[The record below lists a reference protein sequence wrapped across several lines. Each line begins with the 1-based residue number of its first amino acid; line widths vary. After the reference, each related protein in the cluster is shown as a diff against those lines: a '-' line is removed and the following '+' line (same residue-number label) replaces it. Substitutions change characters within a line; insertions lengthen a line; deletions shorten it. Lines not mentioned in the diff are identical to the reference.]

1 MKTDGENNHS
11 VPLFN
16 ENNVNNFQ
24 KITKG
29 LTCGHMF
36 RLVRFTSSSMKILS
50 VRTAALP
57 ALLFPLIA
65 VAQPGTSDEQTMVV
79 TAAPTA
85 VSELDTPAAV
95 SVVNGD
101 EMRQAAPRVNLSESL
116 GAVPGLQVQN
126 RQNYAQDLQLSIRGF
141 GSRSTY
147 GVRGLRIY
155 VDGIPATMP
164 DGQGQTSN
172 IDIGSVDS
180 LDVLRGPFSALYGNS
195 SGGVIN
201 VTTQTGS
208 QPPTI
213 EASSYYGSFGTWH
226 YGLKATGAVGDGTHA
241 GDVDYTVSTNRFT
254 THGYRDH
261 SGARKNLANAKLGV
275 RINDVSKLT
284 LLFNSVDI
292 KANDAGGLTYDE
304 WRNNPRQS
312 PRGDQY
318 NTRKSTKQTQ
328 AGLRYERQLSEQ
340 DDLSVMMYA
349 GERETTQYQSIPRAP
364 QLNPSHAG
372 GVIDLTRHYQGID
385 TRWTHRGELLVPVTF
400 TTGLDYENMSERRK
414 GVENF
419 VMVNG
424 APQYGEE
431 GNLRR
436 NERNL
441 MWNID
446 PYLQTQWQLTDKLS
460 LDAGVRY
467 SSVWFDS
474 NDYYVTPGNGDDSG
488 DASYHKWLP
497 AGSLKYAVTEAW
509 NVYLSAGR
517 GFETPTINELSY
529 RSDNQSGLNFGLQP
543 ATNDT
548 VEIGSKTRI
557 GNGLFTAAL
566 FQTNTDNEIVVDASS
581 GGRTSYKNA
590 GKTRRQGM
598 ELGLDQQFGESWRL
612 KAAWTWL
619 DATYRTNV
627 CDDASCNGNRIPGI
641 ARNMGY
647 ASFGYQPDRGWYAGS
662 DIRYMSDI
670 MANDENTAKAP
681 SWTVVGLT
689 TGYKWSYGKMDMDL
703 FGRVDNLFDRSYV
716 GSVIVNESNG
726 RYYEPAPG
734 RNYGVGLNLA
744 WRFE

>member
-1 MKTDGENNHS
+1 
-11 VPLFN
+11 
-16 ENNVNNFQ
+16 
-24 KITKG
+24 
-29 LTCGHMF
+29 
-36 RLVRFTSSSMKILS
+36 MKILS
-50 VRTAALP
+50 VRHAALP
-57 ALLFPLIA
+57 ALLLPLIA
-65 VAQPGTSDEQTMVV
+65 AAQAADEQTMVV
-79 TAAPTA
+79 TAAPTT

-172 IDIGSVDS
+172 IDIGSVDTIE
-180 LDVLRGPFSALYGNS
+180 VLRGPFSALYGNS

-201 VTTQTGS
+201 VTSQTGT
-208 QPPTI
+208 QPPTV

-226 YGLKATGAVGDGTHA
+226 YGMKATGAVGDGSHA

-261 SGARKNLANAKLGV
+261 SGARKNLANARLGV

-284 LLFNSVDI
+284 LLLNSVDI
-292 KANDAGGLTYDE
+292 KANDAGGLTADE
-304 WRNNPRQS
+304 WRDNPRQS

-318 NTRKSTKQTQ
+318 NTRKNTRQTQ
-328 AGLRYERQLSEQ
+328 AGLRYERQLSAQ
-340 DDLSVMMYA
+340 DDLSVRMYA
-349 GERETTQYQSIPRAP
+349 GERETTQFQSIPRAP
-364 QLNPSHAG
+364 QLKPSHAG

-385 TRWTHRGELLVPVTF
+385 TRLTHRGELLVPVTL
-400 TTGLDYENMSERRK
+400 TAGLDYENMSERRK
-414 GVENF
+414 GYENF

-424 APQYGEE
+424 APQYGEQ
-431 GNLRR
+431 GALRR

-441 MWNID
+441 MWNVD

-474 NDYYVTPGNGDDSG
+474 NDYYITPGNGDDSG

-497 AGSLKYAVTEAW
+497 AGSLKYALTDAW

-529 RSDNQSGLNFGLQP
+529 RSDNQSGLNFGLKP
-543 ATNDT
+543 STNDT

-566 FQTNTDNEIVVDASS
+566 FQTNTDNEIVVDSSS

-647 ASFGYQPDRGWYAGS
+647 ASFGYQPEQGWYAGS

-689 TGYKWSYGKMDMDL
+689 TGYKWSYGRMDMDL
-703 FGRVDNLFDRSYV
+703 FGRIDNLFDREYV

-734 RNYGVGLNLA
+734 RNYGIGLNLA

>member
-1 MKTDGENNHS
+1 
-11 VPLFN
+11 
-16 ENNVNNFQ
+16 
-24 KITKG
+24 
-29 LTCGHMF
+29 
-36 RLVRFTSSSMKILS
+36 MKILS
-50 VRTAALP
+50 VRHAALP
-57 ALLFPLIA
+57 ALLLPLIA
-65 VAQPGTSDEQTMVV
+65 AAQAADEQTMVV
-79 TAAPTA
+79 TAAPTT

-172 IDIGSVDS
+172 IDIGSVDTIE
-180 LDVLRGPFSALYGNS
+180 VLRGPFSALYGNS

-201 VTTQTGS
+201 VTSQTGT
-208 QPPTI
+208 QPPTV

-226 YGLKATGAVGDGTHA
+226 YGMKATGAVGDGSHA

-261 SGARKNLANAKLGV
+261 SGARKNLANARLGV

-284 LLFNSVDI
+284 LLLNSVDI
-292 KANDAGGLTYDE
+292 KANDAGGLTADE
-304 WRNNPRQS
+304 WRDNPRQS

-318 NTRKSTKQTQ
+318 NTRKNTRQTQ
-328 AGLRYERQLSEQ
+328 AGLRYERQLSAQ

-349 GERETTQYQSIPRAP
+349 GERETTQFQSIPRAP
-364 QLNPSHAG
+364 QLKPSHAG

-385 TRWTHRGELLVPVTF
+385 TRLTHRGELLVPVTL
-400 TTGLDYENMSERRK
+400 TAGLDYENMSERRK
-414 GVENF
+414 GYENF

-424 APQYGEE
+424 APQYGEQ
-431 GNLRR
+431 GALRR

-441 MWNID
+441 MWNVD

-474 NDYYVTPGNGDDSG
+474 NDYYITPGNGDDSG

-497 AGSLKYAVTEAW
+497 AGSLKYALTDAW

-529 RSDNQSGLNFGLQP
+529 RSDNQSGLNFGLKSS
-543 ATNDT
+543 TNDT

-566 FQTNTDNEIVVDASS
+566 FQTNTDNEIVVDSSS

-647 ASFGYQPDRGWYAGS
+647 ASFGYQPEQGWYAGS

-689 TGYKWSYGKMDMDL
+689 TGYKWSYGRMDMDL
-703 FGRVDNLFDRSYV
+703 FGRIDNLFDREYV

-734 RNYGVGLNLA
+734 RNYGIGLNLA

>member
-1 MKTDGENNHS
+1 
-11 VPLFN
+11 
-16 ENNVNNFQ
+16 
-24 KITKG
+24 
-29 LTCGHMF
+29 
-36 RLVRFTSSSMKILS
+36 MKILS
-50 VRTAALP
+50 VRHAALP
-57 ALLFPLIA
+57 ALLLPLIA
-65 VAQPGTSDEQTMVV
+65 AAQTADEQTMVV
-79 TAAPTA
+79 TAAPTT

-172 IDIGSVDS
+172 IDIGSVDTIE
-180 LDVLRGPFSALYGNS
+180 VLRGPFSALYGNS

-201 VTTQTGS
+201 VTSQTGTK
-208 QPPTI
+208 PPTV

-226 YGLKATGAVGDGTHA
+226 YGMKATGAVGDGSHA

-261 SGARKNLANAKLGV
+261 SGARKNLANARLGV

-284 LLFNSVDI
+284 LLLNSVDI
-292 KANDAGGLTYDE
+292 KANDAGGLTADE
-304 WRNNPRQS
+304 WRDNPRQS

-318 NTRKSTKQTQ
+318 NTRKNTRQTQ
-328 AGLRYERQLSEQ
+328 AGLRYERQLSAQ

-349 GERETTQYQSIPRAP
+349 GERETTQFQSIPRAP
-364 QLNPSHAG
+364 QLKPSHAG

-385 TRWTHRGELLVPVTF
+385 TRLTHRGELLVPVTL
-400 TTGLDYENMSERRK
+400 TAGLDYENMSERRK
-414 GVENF
+414 GYENY

-424 APQYGEE
+424 APQYGEQ
-431 GNLRR
+431 GALRR

-441 MWNID
+441 MWNVD

-474 NDYYVTPGNGDDSG
+474 NDYYITPGNGDDSG

-497 AGSLKYAVTEAW
+497 AGSLKYALTDAW

-529 RSDNQSGLNFGLQP
+529 RSDNQSGLNFGLKP
-543 ATNDT
+543 STNDT
-548 VEIGSKTRI
+548 VEIGSKTRL
-557 GNGLFTAAL
+557 GNGLLTAAL
-566 FQTNTDNEIVVDASS
+566 FQTNTDNEIVVDSSS

-647 ASFGYQPDRGWYAGS
+647 ASFGYQPEQGWYAGS

-689 TGYKWSYGKMDMDL
+689 TGYKWSYGRMDMDL
-703 FGRVDNLFDRSYV
+703 FGRVDNLFDREYV

-734 RNYGVGLNLA
+734 RNYGIGLNLA

>member
-1 MKTDGENNHS
+1 
-11 VPLFN
+11 
-16 ENNVNNFQ
+16 
-24 KITKG
+24 
-29 LTCGHMF
+29 
-36 RLVRFTSSSMKILS
+36 MKILS
-50 VRTAALP
+50 VRHAALP
-57 ALLFPLIA
+57 ALLLPLIA
-65 VAQPGTSDEQTMVV
+65 AAQAADEQTMVV
-79 TAAPTA
+79 TAAPTT

-172 IDIGSVDS
+172 IDIGSVDTIE
-180 LDVLRGPFSALYGNS
+180 VLRGPFSALYGNS

-201 VTTQTGS
+201 VTSQTGT
-208 QPPTI
+208 QPPTV

-226 YGLKATGAVGDGTHA
+226 YGMKATGAVGDGSHA

-261 SGARKNLANAKLGV
+261 SGARKNLANARLGV

-284 LLFNSVDI
+284 LLLNSVDI
-292 KANDAGGLTYDE
+292 KANDAGGLTADE
-304 WRNNPRQS
+304 WRDNPRQS

-318 NTRKSTKQTQ
+318 NTRKNTRQTQ
-328 AGLRYERQLSEQ
+328 AGLRYERQLSAQ

-349 GERETTQYQSIPRAP
+349 GERETTQFQSIPRAP
-364 QLNPSHAG
+364 QLKPSHAG

-385 TRWTHRGELLVPVTF
+385 TRLTHRGELLVPVTL
-400 TTGLDYENMSERRK
+400 TAGLDYENMSERRK
-414 GVENF
+414 GYENF

-424 APQYGEE
+424 APQYGEQ
-431 GNLRR
+431 GALRR

-441 MWNID
+441 MWNVD

-474 NDYYVTPGNGDDSG
+474 NDYYITPGNGDDSG

-497 AGSLKYAVTEAW
+497 AGSLKYALTDAW

-529 RSDNQSGLNFGLQP
+529 RSDNQSGLNFGLKP
-543 ATNDT
+543 STNDT

-566 FQTNTDNEIVVDASS
+566 FQTNTDNEIVVDSSS

-598 ELGLDQQFGESWRL
+598 ELGL
-612 KAAWTWL
+612 
-619 DATYRTNV
+619 
-627 CDDASCNGNRIPGI
+627 
-641 ARNMGY
+641 
-647 ASFGYQPDRGWYAGS
+647 
-662 DIRYMSDI
+662 
-670 MANDENTAKAP
+670 
-681 SWTVVGLT
+681 
-689 TGYKWSYGKMDMDL
+689 
-703 FGRVDNLFDRSYV
+703 
-716 GSVIVNESNG
+716 
-726 RYYEPAPG
+726 
-734 RNYGVGLNLA
+734 
-744 WRFE
+744 

>member
-1 MKTDGENNHS
+1 
-11 VPLFN
+11 
-16 ENNVNNFQ
+16 
-24 KITKG
+24 
-29 LTCGHMF
+29 
-36 RLVRFTSSSMKILS
+36 MKILS
-50 VRTAALP
+50 VRHAALP
-57 ALLFPLIA
+57 ALLLPLIA
-65 VAQPGTSDEQTMVV
+65 AAQAADEQTMVV
-79 TAAPTA
+79 TAAPTT

-172 IDIGSVDS
+172 IDIGSVDTIE
-180 LDVLRGPFSALYGNS
+180 VLRGPFSALYGNS

-201 VTTQTGS
+201 VTSQTGT
-208 QPPTI
+208 QPPTV

-226 YGLKATGAVGDGTHA
+226 YGMKATGAVGDGSHA

-261 SGARKNLANAKLGV
+261 SGARKNLANARLGV

-284 LLFNSVDI
+284 LLLNSVDI
-292 KANDAGGLTYDE
+292 KANDAGGLTADE
-304 WRNNPRQS
+304 WRDNPRQS

-318 NTRKSTKQTQ
+318 NTRKNTRQTQ
-328 AGLRYERQLSEQ
+328 AGLRYERQLSAQ

-349 GERETTQYQSIPRAP
+349 GERETTQFQSIPRAP
-364 QLNPSHAG
+364 QLKPSHAG

-385 TRWTHRGELLVPVTF
+385 TRLTHRGELLVPVTL
-400 TTGLDYENMSERRK
+400 TAGLDYENMSERRK
-414 GVENF
+414 GYENF

-424 APQYGEE
+424 APQYGEQ
-431 GNLRR
+431 GALRR

-441 MWNID
+441 MWNVD

-474 NDYYVTPGNGDDSG
+474 NDYYITPGNGDDSG

-497 AGSLKYAVTEAW
+497 AGSLKYALTDAW

-517 GFETPTINELSY
+517 GFETPTTNELSY
-529 RSDNQSGLNFGLQP
+529 RSDNQSGLNFGLKP
-543 ATNDT
+543 STNDT

-566 FQTNTDNEIVVDASS
+566 FQTNTDNEIVVDSSS

-647 ASFGYQPDRGWYAGS
+647 ASFGYQPEQGWYAGS

-689 TGYKWSYGKMDMDL
+689 TGYKWSYGRMDLDL
-703 FGRVDNLFDRSYV
+703 FGRIDNLFDREYV

-734 RNYGVGLNLA
+734 RNYGIGLNLA

>member
-1 MKTDGENNHS
+1 
-11 VPLFN
+11 
-16 ENNVNNFQ
+16 
-24 KITKG
+24 
-29 LTCGHMF
+29 
-36 RLVRFTSSSMKILS
+36 MKILS
-50 VRTAALP
+50 VRHAALP
-57 ALLFPLIA
+57 ALLLPLIA
-65 VAQPGTSDEQTMVV
+65 AAQAADEQTMVV
-79 TAAPTA
+79 TAAPTT

-172 IDIGSVDS
+172 IDIGSVDTIE
-180 LDVLRGPFSALYGNS
+180 VLRGPFSALYGNS

-201 VTTQTGS
+201 VTSQTGT
-208 QPPTI
+208 QPPTV
-213 EASSYYGSFGTWH
+213 EASSYYGSFGTLH
-226 YGLKATGAVGDGTHA
+226 YGMKATGAVGDGSHA

-261 SGARKNLANAKLGV
+261 SGARKNLANARLGV

-284 LLFNSVDI
+284 LLLNSVDI
-292 KANDAGGLTYDE
+292 KANDAGGLTADE
-304 WRNNPRQS
+304 WRDNPRQS

-318 NTRKSTKQTQ
+318 NTRKNTRQTQ
-328 AGLRYERQLSEQ
+328 AGLRYERQLSAQ

-349 GERETTQYQSIPRAP
+349 GERETTQFQSIPRAP
-364 QLNPSHAG
+364 QLKPSHAG

-385 TRWTHRGELLVPVTF
+385 TRLTHRGELLVPVTL
-400 TTGLDYENMSERRK
+400 TAGLDYENMSERRK
-414 GVENF
+414 GYENF

-424 APQYGEE
+424 APQYGEQ
-431 GNLRR
+431 GALRR

-441 MWNID
+441 MWNVD

-474 NDYYVTPGNGDDSG
+474 NDYYITPGNGDDSG

-497 AGSLKYAVTEAW
+497 AGSLKYALTDAW

-529 RSDNQSGLNFGLQP
+529 RSDNQSGLNFGLKP
-543 ATNDT
+543 STNDT

-566 FQTNTDNEIVVDASS
+566 FQTNTDNEIVVDSSS

-647 ASFGYQPDRGWYAGS
+647 ASFGYQPEQGWYAGS

-689 TGYKWSYGKMDMDL
+689 TGYKWSYGRMDMDL
-703 FGRVDNLFDRSYV
+703 FGRIDNLFDREYV

-734 RNYGVGLNLA
+734 RNYGIGLNLA

>member
-1 MKTDGENNHS
+1 
-11 VPLFN
+11 
-16 ENNVNNFQ
+16 
-24 KITKG
+24 
-29 LTCGHMF
+29 
-36 RLVRFTSSSMKILS
+36 MKILS
-50 VRTAALP
+50 VRHVALP
-57 ALLFPLIA
+57 ALLLPLIA
-65 VAQPGTSDEQTMVV
+65 AAQAADEQTMVV
-79 TAAPTA
+79 TAAPTT

-172 IDIGSVDS
+172 IDIGSVDTIE
-180 LDVLRGPFSALYGNS
+180 VLRGPFSALYGNS

-201 VTTQTGS
+201 VTSQTGT
-208 QPPTI
+208 QPPTV

-226 YGLKATGAVGDGTHA
+226 YGMKATGAVGDGSHA

-261 SGARKNLANAKLGV
+261 SGARKNLANARLGV

-284 LLFNSVDI
+284 LLLNSVDI
-292 KANDAGGLTYDE
+292 KANDAGGLTADE
-304 WRNNPRQS
+304 WRDNPRQS

-318 NTRKSTKQTQ
+318 NTRKNTRQTQ
-328 AGLRYERQLSEQ
+328 AGLRYERQLSAQ

-349 GERETTQYQSIPRAP
+349 GERETTQFQSIPRAP
-364 QLNPSHAG
+364 QLKPSHAG

-385 TRWTHRGELLVPVTF
+385 TRLTHRGELLVPVTL
-400 TTGLDYENMSERRK
+400 TAGLDYENMSERRK
-414 GVENF
+414 GYENF

-424 APQYGEE
+424 APQYGEQ
-431 GNLRR
+431 GALRR

-441 MWNID
+441 MWNVD

-474 NDYYVTPGNGDDSG
+474 NDYYITPGNGDDSG

-497 AGSLKYAVTEAW
+497 AGSLKYALTDAW

-529 RSDNQSGLNFGLQP
+529 RSDNQSGLNFGLKP
-543 ATNDT
+543 STNDT

-566 FQTNTDNEIVVDASS
+566 FQTNTDNEIVVDSSS

-598 ELGLDQQFGESWRL
+598 ELGLAQQFGESWRL

-647 ASFGYQPDRGWYAGS
+647 ASFGYQPEQGWYAGS

-689 TGYKWSYGKMDMDL
+689 TGYKWSYGRMDMDL
-703 FGRVDNLFDRSYV
+703 FGRIDNLFDREYV

-734 RNYGVGLNLA
+734 RNYGIGLNLA

>member
-1 MKTDGENNHS
+1 
-11 VPLFN
+11 
-16 ENNVNNFQ
+16 
-24 KITKG
+24 
-29 LTCGHMF
+29 
-36 RLVRFTSSSMKILS
+36 MKILS
-50 VRTAALP
+50 VRHAALP
-57 ALLFPLIA
+57 ALLLPLIA
-65 VAQPGTSDEQTMVV
+65 AAQAADEQTMVV
-79 TAAPTA
+79 TAAPTT

-172 IDIGSVDS
+172 IDIGNVDTIE
-180 LDVLRGPFSALYGNS
+180 VLRGPFSALYGNS

-201 VTTQTGS
+201 VTSQTGT
-208 QPPTI
+208 QPPTV

-226 YGLKATGAVGDGTHA
+226 YGMKATGAVGDGSHA

-261 SGARKNLANAKLGV
+261 SGARKNLANARLGV

-284 LLFNSVDI
+284 LLLNSVDI
-292 KANDAGGLTYDE
+292 KANDAGGLTADE
-304 WRNNPRQS
+304 WRDNPRQS

-318 NTRKSTKQTQ
+318 NTRKNTRQTQ
-328 AGLRYERQLSEQ
+328 AGLRYERQLSAQ

-349 GERETTQYQSIPRAP
+349 GERETTQFQSIPRAP
-364 QLNPSHAG
+364 QLKPSHAG

-385 TRWTHRGELLVPVTF
+385 TRLTHRGELLVPVTL
-400 TTGLDYENMSERRK
+400 TAGLDYENMSERRK
-414 GVENF
+414 GYENF

-424 APQYGEE
+424 APQYGEQ
-431 GNLRR
+431 GALRR

-441 MWNID
+441 MWNVD

-474 NDYYVTPGNGDDSG
+474 NDYYITPGNGDDSG

-497 AGSLKYAVTEAW
+497 AGSLKYALTDAW

-529 RSDNQSGLNFGLQP
+529 RSDNQSGLNFGLKP
-543 ATNDT
+543 STNDT

-566 FQTNTDNEIVVDASS
+566 FQTNTDNEIVVDSSS

-647 ASFGYQPDRGWYAGS
+647 ASFGYQPEQGWYAGS

-689 TGYKWSYGKMDMDL
+689 TGYKWSYGRMDMDL
-703 FGRVDNLFDRSYV
+703 FGRIDNLFDREYV

-734 RNYGVGLNLA
+734 RNYGIGLNLA

>member
-1 MKTDGENNHS
+1 
-11 VPLFN
+11 
-16 ENNVNNFQ
+16 
-24 KITKG
+24 
-29 LTCGHMF
+29 
-36 RLVRFTSSSMKILS
+36 MKILS
-50 VRTAALP
+50 VRHAALP
-57 ALLFPLIA
+57 ALLLPLIA
-65 VAQPGTSDEQTMVV
+65 AAQAADEQTMVV
-79 TAAPTA
+79 TAAPTT

-172 IDIGSVDS
+172 IDIGSVDTIE
-180 LDVLRGPFSALYGNS
+180 VLRGPFSALYGNS

-201 VTTQTGS
+201 VTSQTGT
-208 QPPTI
+208 QPPTV

-226 YGLKATGAVGDGTHA
+226 YGMKATGAVGDGSHA

-254 THGYRDH
+254 THGYRDY
-261 SGARKNLANAKLGV
+261 SGARKNLANARLGV

-284 LLFNSVDI
+284 LLLNSVDI
-292 KANDAGGLTYDE
+292 KANDAGGLTADE
-304 WRNNPRQS
+304 WRDNPRQS

-318 NTRKSTKQTQ
+318 NTRKNTRQTQ
-328 AGLRYERQLSEQ
+328 AGLRYERQLSAQ

-349 GERETTQYQSIPRAP
+349 GERETTQFQSIPRAP
-364 QLNPSHAG
+364 QLKPSHAG

-385 TRWTHRGELLVPVTF
+385 TRLTHRGELLVPVTL
-400 TTGLDYENMSERRK
+400 TAGLDYENMSERRK
-414 GVENF
+414 GYENF

-424 APQYGEE
+424 APQYGEQ
-431 GNLRR
+431 GALRR

-441 MWNID
+441 MWNVD

-474 NDYYVTPGNGDDSG
+474 NDYYITPGNGDDSG

-497 AGSLKYAVTEAW
+497 AGSLKYALTDAW

-529 RSDNQSGLNFGLQP
+529 RSDNQSGLNFGLKP
-543 ATNDT
+543 STNDT

-566 FQTNTDNEIVVDASS
+566 FQTNTDNEIVVDSSS

-647 ASFGYQPDRGWYAGS
+647 ASFGYQPEQGWYAGS

-689 TGYKWSYGKMDMDL
+689 TGYKWSYGRMDMDL
-703 FGRVDNLFDRSYV
+703 FGRIDNLFDREYV

-734 RNYGVGLNLA
+734 RNYGIGLNLA

>member
-1 MKTDGENNHS
+1 
-11 VPLFN
+11 
-16 ENNVNNFQ
+16 
-24 KITKG
+24 
-29 LTCGHMF
+29 
-36 RLVRFTSSSMKILS
+36 MKIIAM
-50 VRTAALP
+50 RTVALP
-57 ALLFPLIA
+57 ALLLPL
-65 VAQPGTSDEQTMVV
+65 VANVHASTNDEQTMVV
-79 TAAPTA
+79 TATPTA
-85 VSELDTPAAV
+85 ISELDTPAAV

-101 EMRQAAPRVNLSESL
+101 DMRQAAPRINLSESL

-147 GVRGLRIY
+147 GVRGLRLY

-172 IDIGSVDS
+172 IDIGSIDS
-180 LDVLRGPFSALYGNS
+180 LEVLRGPFSALYGNS

-201 VTTQTGS
+201 VNTQTGS

-226 YGLKATGAVGDGTHA
+226 YGLKATGAVGDGTQA

-254 THGYRDH
+254 TQGSRDH

-292 KANDAGGLTYDE
+292 KANDPGGLTYDE
-304 WRNNPRQS
+304 WRNNPQQS

-318 NTRKSTKQTQ
+318 NTRKTVKQTQ
-328 AGLRYERQLSEQ
+328 AGLRYERQLSQQ

-349 GERETTQYQSIPRAP
+349 GERETTQYQSIRVEA
-364 QLNPSHAG
+364 QDNPSNSG

-400 TTGLDYENMSERRK
+400 TTGLNYENMSEQRK
-414 GVENF
+414 GYENF
-419 VMVNG
+419 VVTNDG
-424 APQYGEE
+424 VQLGEK

-441 MWNID
+441 MWNVD
-446 PYLQTQWQLTDKLS
+446 PYLQTQWQLTDKLTF
-460 LDAGVRY
+460 DAGVRY

-474 NDYYVTPGNGDDSG
+474 NDHYVTEDNPDSS
-488 DASYHKWLP
+488 DSTSYHKWLP

-517 GFETPTINELSY
+517 GFETPTITELSY
-529 RSDNQSGLNFGLQP
+529 RSKNIAGLNLGLKP

-548 VEIGSKTRI
+548 VEIGSKLRVA
-557 GNGLFTAAL
+557 NGLLTAAL
-566 FQTNTDNEIVVDASS
+566 FQTDTDNEIVADDSA

-598 ELGLDQQFGESWRL
+598 ELGLDQQFGDSWKL

-627 CDDASCNGNRIPGI
+627 CGSSDCNGNRIPGI

-647 ASFGYQPDRGWYAGS
+647 ASFGYQPEQGWYAGS
-662 DIRYMSDI
+662 DIRYMGDI
-670 MANDENTAKAP
+670 MANDANTAKAP

-703 FGRVDNLFDRSYV
+703 FGRVDNLFDRTYV

-734 RNYGVGLNLA
+734 RNFGIGMNLA

>member
-1 MKTDGENNHS
+1 
-11 VPLFN
+11 
-16 ENNVNNFQ
+16 
-24 KITKG
+24 
-29 LTCGHMF
+29 
-36 RLVRFTSSSMKILS
+36 MKILS
-50 VRTAALP
+50 VRHVALP
-57 ALLFPLIA
+57 ALLLPLIA
-65 VAQPGTSDEQTMVV
+65 AAQAADEQTMVV
-79 TAAPTA
+79 TAAPTT

-172 IDIGSVDS
+172 IDIGSVDTIE
-180 LDVLRGPFSALYGNS
+180 VLRGPFSALYGNS

-201 VTTQTGS
+201 VTSQTGT
-208 QPPTI
+208 QPPTV

-226 YGLKATGAVGDGTHA
+226 YGMKATGAVGDGSHA

-261 SGARKNLANAKLGV
+261 SGARKNLANARLGV

-284 LLFNSVDI
+284 LLLNSVDI
-292 KANDAGGLTYDE
+292 KANDAGGLTADE
-304 WRNNPRQS
+304 WRDNPRQS

-318 NTRKSTKQTQ
+318 NTRKNTRQTQ
-328 AGLRYERQLSEQ
+328 AGLRYERQLSAQ

-349 GERETTQYQSIPRAP
+349 GERETTQFQSIPRAP
-364 QLNPSHAG
+364 QLKPSHAG

-385 TRWTHRGELLVPVTF
+385 TRLTHRGELLVPVTL
-400 TTGLDYENMSERRK
+400 TAGLDYENMSERRK
-414 GVENF
+414 GYENF

-424 APQYGEE
+424 APQYGEQ
-431 GNLRR
+431 GALRR

-441 MWNID
+441 MWNVD

-474 NDYYVTPGNGDDSG
+474 NDYYITPGNGDDSG

-497 AGSLKYAVTEAW
+497 AGSLKYALTDAW

-529 RSDNQSGLNFGLQP
+529 RSDNQSGLNFGLKP
-543 ATNDT
+543 STNDT

-566 FQTNTDNEIVVDASS
+566 FQTNTDNEIVVDSSS

-641 ARNMGY
+641 ARNM
-647 ASFGYQPDRGWYAGS
+647 ATPPLAISRS
-662 DIRYMSDI
+662 
-670 MANDENTAKAP
+670 K
-681 SWTVVGLT
+681 VGT
-689 TGYKWSYGKMDMDL
+689 
-703 FGRVDNLFDRSYV
+703 
-716 GSVIVNESNG
+716 
-726 RYYEPAPG
+726 PG
-734 RNYGVGLNLA
+734 A
-744 WRFE
+744 IFAI

>member
-1 MKTDGENNHS
+1 
-11 VPLFN
+11 
-16 ENNVNNFQ
+16 
-24 KITKG
+24 
-29 LTCGHMF
+29 
-36 RLVRFTSSSMKILS
+36 MKILS
-50 VRTAALP
+50 VRHAALP
-57 ALLFPLIA
+57 ALLLPLIA
-65 VAQPGTSDEQTMVV
+65 AAQAADEQTMVV
-79 TAAPTA
+79 TAAPTT

-172 IDIGSVDS
+172 IDIGSVDTIE
-180 LDVLRGPFSALYGNS
+180 VLRGPFSALYGNS

-201 VTTQTGS
+201 VTSQTGT
-208 QPPTI
+208 QPPTV
-213 EASSYYGSFGTWH
+213 ETSSYYGSFGTWH
-226 YGLKATGAVGDGTHA
+226 YGMKATGAVGDGSHA

-261 SGARKNLANAKLGV
+261 SGARKNLANARLGV

-284 LLFNSVDI
+284 LLLNSVDI
-292 KANDAGGLTYDE
+292 KANDAGGLTADE
-304 WRNNPRQS
+304 WRDNPRQS

-318 NTRKSTKQTQ
+318 NTRKNTRQTQ
-328 AGLRYERQLSEQ
+328 AGLRYERQLSAQ

-349 GERETTQYQSIPRAP
+349 GERETTQFQSIPRAP
-364 QLNPSHAG
+364 QLKPSHAG

-385 TRWTHRGELLVPVTF
+385 TRLTHRGELLVPVTL
-400 TTGLDYENMSERRK
+400 TAGLDYENMSERRK
-414 GVENF
+414 GYENF

-424 APQYGEE
+424 APQYGEQ
-431 GNLRR
+431 GALRR

-441 MWNID
+441 MWNVD

-474 NDYYVTPGNGDDSG
+474 NDYYITPGNGDDSG

-497 AGSLKYAVTEAW
+497 AGSLKYALTDAW

-529 RSDNQSGLNFGLQP
+529 RSDNQSGLNFGLKP
-543 ATNDT
+543 STNDT

-566 FQTNTDNEIVVDASS
+566 FQTNTDNEIVVDSSS

-647 ASFGYQPDRGWYAGS
+647 ASFGYQPEQGWYAGS

-689 TGYKWSYGKMDMDL
+689 TGYKWSYGRMDMDL
-703 FGRVDNLFDRSYV
+703 FGRIDNLFDREYV

-734 RNYGVGLNLA
+734 RNYGIGLNLA

>member
-1 MKTDGENNHS
+1 
-11 VPLFN
+11 
-16 ENNVNNFQ
+16 
-24 KITKG
+24 
-29 LTCGHMF
+29 
-36 RLVRFTSSSMKILS
+36 MKILS
-50 VRTAALP
+50 VRHVALP
-57 ALLFPLIA
+57 ALLLPLIA
-65 VAQPGTSDEQTMVV
+65 AAQAADEQTMVV
-79 TAAPTA
+79 TAAPTT

-172 IDIGSVDS
+172 IDIGSVDTIE
-180 LDVLRGPFSALYGNS
+180 VLRGPFSALYGNS

-201 VTTQTGS
+201 VTSQTGT
-208 QPPTI
+208 QPPTV

-226 YGLKATGAVGDGTHA
+226 YGMKATGAVGDGSHA

-261 SGARKNLANAKLGV
+261 SGARKNLANARLGV

-284 LLFNSVDI
+284 LLLNSVDI
-292 KANDAGGLTYDE
+292 KANDAGGLTADE
-304 WRNNPRQS
+304 WRDNPRQS

-318 NTRKSTKQTQ
+318 NTRKNTRQTQ
-328 AGLRYERQLSEQ
+328 AGLRYERQLSAQ
-340 DDLSVMMYA
+340 DDLSVMMYT
-349 GERETTQYQSIPRAP
+349 GERETTQFQSIPRAP
-364 QLNPSHAG
+364 QLKPSHAG

-385 TRWTHRGELLVPVTF
+385 TRLTHRGELLVPVTL
-400 TTGLDYENMSERRK
+400 TAGLDYENMSERRK
-414 GVENF
+414 GYENF

-424 APQYGEE
+424 APQYGEQ
-431 GNLRR
+431 GALRR

-441 MWNID
+441 MWNVD

-474 NDYYVTPGNGDDSG
+474 NDYYITPGNGDDSG

-497 AGSLKYAVTEAW
+497 AGSLKYALTDAW

-529 RSDNQSGLNFGLQP
+529 RSDNQSGLNFGLKP
-543 ATNDT
+543 STNDT

-566 FQTNTDNEIVVDASS
+566 FQTNTDNEIVVDSSS
-581 GGRTSYKNA
+581 GGRTSFKNA

-647 ASFGYQPDRGWYAGS
+647 ASFGYQPEQGWYAGS

-689 TGYKWSYGKMDMDL
+689 TGYKWSYGRMDMDL
-703 FGRVDNLFDRSYV
+703 FGRIDNLFDREYV

-734 RNYGVGLNLA
+734 RNYGIGLNLA

>member
-1 MKTDGENNHS
+1 
-11 VPLFN
+11 
-16 ENNVNNFQ
+16 
-24 KITKG
+24 
-29 LTCGHMF
+29 
-36 RLVRFTSSSMKILS
+36 MKILS
-50 VRTAALP
+50 VRHAALP
-57 ALLFPLIA
+57 ALLLPLIA
-65 VAQPGTSDEQTMVV
+65 AAQAADEQTMVV
-79 TAAPTA
+79 TAAPTT

-172 IDIGSVDS
+172 IDIGSVDTIE
-180 LDVLRGPFSALYGNS
+180 VLRGPFSALYGNS

-201 VTTQTGS
+201 VTSQTGT
-208 QPPTI
+208 QPPTV

-226 YGLKATGAVGDGTHA
+226 YGMKATGAVGDGSHA

-261 SGARKNLANAKLGV
+261 SGARKNLANARLGV

-284 LLFNSVDI
+284 LLLNSVDI
-292 KANDAGGLTYDE
+292 KANDAGGLTADE
-304 WRNNPRQS
+304 WRDNPRQS

-318 NTRKSTKQTQ
+318 NTRKNTRQTQ
-328 AGLRYERQLSEQ
+328 AGLRYERQLSAQ

-349 GERETTQYQSIPRAP
+349 GERETTQFQSIPRAP
-364 QLNPSHAG
+364 QLKPSHAG

-385 TRWTHRGELLVPVTF
+385 TRLTHRGELLVPVTL
-400 TTGLDYENMSERRK
+400 TAGLDYENMSERRK
-414 GVENF
+414 GYENF

-424 APQYGEE
+424 APQYGEQ
-431 GNLRR
+431 GALRR

-441 MWNID
+441 MWNVD

-474 NDYYVTPGNGDDSG
+474 NDYYITPGNGDDSG

-497 AGSLKYAVTEAW
+497 AGSLKYALTDAW

-529 RSDNQSGLNFGLQP
+529 RSDNQSGLNFGLKP
-543 ATNDT
+543 STNDT

-566 FQTNTDNEIVVDASS
+566 FQTNTDNEIVVDSSS

-647 ASFGYQPDRGWYAGS
+647 ASFGYQPEQGWYAGS

-670 MANDENTAKAP
+670 MANDENTAKGP

-689 TGYKWSYGKMDMDL
+689 TGYKWSYGRMDMDL
-703 FGRVDNLFDRSYV
+703 FGRIDNLFDREYV

-734 RNYGVGLNLA
+734 RNYGIGLNLA

>member
-1 MKTDGENNHS
+1 
-11 VPLFN
+11 
-16 ENNVNNFQ
+16 
-24 KITKG
+24 
-29 LTCGHMF
+29 
-36 RLVRFTSSSMKILS
+36 MKILS
-50 VRTAALP
+50 VRHAALP
-57 ALLFPLIA
+57 ALLLPLIA
-65 VAQPGTSDEQTMVV
+65 AAQAADEQTMVV
-79 TAAPTA
+79 TAAPTT

-172 IDIGSVDS
+172 IDIGSVDTIE
-180 LDVLRGPFSALYGNS
+180 VLRGPFSALYGNS

-201 VTTQTGS
+201 VTSQTGT
-208 QPPTI
+208 QPPTV

-226 YGLKATGAVGDGTHA
+226 YGMKATGAVGDGSHA

-261 SGARKNLANAKLGV
+261 SGARKNLANARLGV

-284 LLFNSVDI
+284 LLLNSVDI
-292 KANDAGGLTYDE
+292 KANDAGGLTADE
-304 WRNNPRQS
+304 WRDNPRQS

-318 NTRKSTKQTQ
+318 NTRKNTRQTQ
-328 AGLRYERQLSEQ
+328 AGLRYERQLSAQ

-349 GERETTQYQSIPRAP
+349 GERETTQFQSIPRAP
-364 QLNPSHAG
+364 QLKPSHAG

-385 TRWTHRGELLVPVTF
+385 TRLTHRGELLVPVTL
-400 TTGLDYENMSERRK
+400 TAGLDYENMSERRK
-414 GVENF
+414 GYENF

-424 APQYGEE
+424 APQYGEQ
-431 GNLRR
+431 GALRR

-441 MWNID
+441 MWNVD

-474 NDYYVTPGNGDDSG
+474 NDYYITPGNGDDSG
-488 DASYHKWLP
+488 DSSYHKWLP
-497 AGSLKYAVTEAW
+497 AGSLKYALTDAW

-529 RSDNQSGLNFGLQP
+529 RSDNQSGLNFGLKP
-543 ATNDT
+543 STNDT

-566 FQTNTDNEIVVDASS
+566 FQTNTDNEIVVDSSS

-647 ASFGYQPDRGWYAGS
+647 ASFGYQPEQGWYAGS

-689 TGYKWSYGKMDMDL
+689 TGYKWSYGRMDMDL
-703 FGRVDNLFDRSYV
+703 FGRIDNLFDREYV

-734 RNYGVGLNLA
+734 RNYGIGLNLA

>member
-1 MKTDGENNHS
+1 
-11 VPLFN
+11 
-16 ENNVNNFQ
+16 
-24 KITKG
+24 
-29 LTCGHMF
+29 
-36 RLVRFTSSSMKILS
+36 MKILS
-50 VRTAALP
+50 VRHVALP
-57 ALLFPLIA
+57 ALLLPLIA
-65 VAQPGTSDEQTMVV
+65 AAQAADEQTMVV
-79 TAAPTA
+79 TAAPTT

-172 IDIGSVDS
+172 IDIGSVDTIE
-180 LDVLRGPFSALYGNS
+180 VLRGPFSALYGNS

-201 VTTQTGS
+201 VTSQTGT
-208 QPPTI
+208 QPPTV

-226 YGLKATGAVGDGTHA
+226 YGMKATGAVGDGSHA

-261 SGARKNLANAKLGV
+261 SGARKNLANARLGV

-284 LLFNSVDI
+284 LLLNSVDI
-292 KANDAGGLTYDE
+292 KANDAGGLTADE
-304 WRNNPRQS
+304 WRDNPRQS

-318 NTRKSTKQTQ
+318 NTRKNTRQTQ
-328 AGLRYERQLSEQ
+328 AGLRYERQLSAQ

-349 GERETTQYQSIPRAP
+349 GERETTQFQSIPRAP
-364 QLNPSHAG
+364 QLKPSHAG

-385 TRWTHRGELLVPVTF
+385 TRLTHRGELLVPVTL
-400 TTGLDYENMSERRK
+400 TAGLDYENMSERRK
-414 GVENF
+414 GYENF

-424 APQYGEE
+424 APQYGEQ
-431 GNLRR
+431 GALRR

-441 MWNID
+441 MWNVD

-474 NDYYVTPGNGDDSG
+474 NDYYITPGNGDDSG

-497 AGSLKYAVTEAW
+497 AGSLKYALTDAW

-529 RSDNQSGLNFGLQP
+529 RSDNQSGLNFCLKP
-543 ATNDT
+543 STNDT

-566 FQTNTDNEIVVDASS
+566 FQTNTDNEIVVDSSS

-647 ASFGYQPDRGWYAGS
+647 ASFGYQPEQGWYAGS

-689 TGYKWSYGKMDMDL
+689 TGYKWSYGRMDMDL
-703 FGRVDNLFDRSYV
+703 FGRIDNLFDREYV

-734 RNYGVGLNLA
+734 RNYGIGLNLA

>member
-1 MKTDGENNHS
+1 MRH
-11 VPLFN
+11 
-16 ENNVNNFQ
+16 
-24 KITKG
+24 
-29 LTCGHMF
+29 
-36 RLVRFTSSSMKILS
+36 
-50 VRTAALP
+50 AALP
-57 ALLFPLIA
+57 ALLLPLIA
-65 VAQPGTSDEQTMVV
+65 AAQAADEQTMVV
-79 TAAPTA
+79 TAAPTT

-172 IDIGSVDS
+172 IDIGSVDTIE
-180 LDVLRGPFSALYGNS
+180 VLRGPFSALYGNS

-201 VTTQTGS
+201 VTSQTGT
-208 QPPTI
+208 QPPTV

-226 YGLKATGAVGDGTHA
+226 YGMKATGAVGDGSHA

-261 SGARKNLANAKLGV
+261 SGARKNLANARLGV

-284 LLFNSVDI
+284 LLLNSVDI
-292 KANDAGGLTYDE
+292 KANDAGGLTADE
-304 WRNNPRQS
+304 WRDNPRQS

-318 NTRKSTKQTQ
+318 NTRKNTRQTQ
-328 AGLRYERQLSEQ
+328 AGLRYERQLSAQ

-349 GERETTQYQSIPRAP
+349 GERETTQFQSIPRAP
-364 QLNPSHAG
+364 QLKPSHAG

-385 TRWTHRGELLVPVTF
+385 TRLTHRGELLVPVTL
-400 TTGLDYENMSERRK
+400 TAGLDYENMSERRK
-414 GVENF
+414 GYENF
-419 VMVNG
+419 LMVNG
-424 APQYGEE
+424 APQYGEQ
-431 GNLRR
+431 GALRR

-441 MWNID
+441 MWNVD

-474 NDYYVTPGNGDDSG
+474 NDYYITPGNGDDSG

-497 AGSLKYAVTEAW
+497 AGSLKYALTDAW

-529 RSDNQSGLNFGLQP
+529 RSDNQSGLNFGLKP
-543 ATNDT
+543 STNDT

-566 FQTNTDNEIVVDASS
+566 FQTNTDNEIVVDSSS

-647 ASFGYQPDRGWYAGS
+647 ASFGYQPEQGWYAGS

-689 TGYKWSYGKMDMDL
+689 TGYKWSYGRMDMDL
-703 FGRVDNLFDRSYV
+703 FGRIDNLFDREYV

-734 RNYGVGLNLA
+734 RNYGIGLNLA

>member
-1 MKTDGENNHS
+1 
-11 VPLFN
+11 
-16 ENNVNNFQ
+16 
-24 KITKG
+24 
-29 LTCGHMF
+29 
-36 RLVRFTSSSMKILS
+36 MKILS
-50 VRTAALP
+50 VRHVALP
-57 ALLFPLIA
+57 ALLLPLIA
-65 VAQPGTSDEQTMVV
+65 AAQAADEQTMVV
-79 TAAPTA
+79 TAAPTT

-172 IDIGSVDS
+172 IDIGSVDTIE
-180 LDVLRGPFSALYGNS
+180 VLRGPFSALYGNS

-201 VTTQTGS
+201 VTSQTGT
-208 QPPTI
+208 QPPTV
-213 EASSYYGSFGTWH
+213 EASSYYSSFGTWH
-226 YGLKATGAVGDGTHA
+226 YGMKATGAVGDGSHA

-261 SGARKNLANAKLGV
+261 SGARKNLANARLGV

-284 LLFNSVDI
+284 LLLNSVDI
-292 KANDAGGLTYDE
+292 KANDAGGLTADD
-304 WRNNPRQS
+304 WRDNPRQS

-318 NTRKSTKQTQ
+318 NTRKNTRQTQ
-328 AGLRYERQLSEQ
+328 AGLRYERQLSAQ

-349 GERETTQYQSIPRAP
+349 GERETTQFQSIPRAP
-364 QLNPSHAG
+364 QLKPSHAG

-385 TRWTHRGELLVPVTF
+385 TRLTHRGELLVPVTL
-400 TTGLDYENMSERRK
+400 TAGLDYENMSERRK
-414 GVENF
+414 GYENF

-424 APQYGEE
+424 APQYGEQ
-431 GNLRR
+431 GALRR

-441 MWNID
+441 MWNVD

-474 NDYYVTPGNGDDSG
+474 NDYYITPGNGDDSG

-497 AGSLKYAVTEAW
+497 AGSLKYALTDAW

-529 RSDNQSGLNFGLQP
+529 RSDNQSGLNFGLKP
-543 ATNDT
+543 STNDT

-566 FQTNTDNEIVVDASS
+566 FQTNTDNEIVVDSSS

-647 ASFGYQPDRGWYAGS
+647 ASFGYQPEQGWYAGS

-689 TGYKWSYGKMDMDL
+689 TGYKWSYGRMDMDL
-703 FGRVDNLFDRSYV
+703 FGRIDNLFDREYV

-734 RNYGVGLNLA
+734 RNYGIGLNLA

>member
-1 MKTDGENNHS
+1 
-11 VPLFN
+11 
-16 ENNVNNFQ
+16 
-24 KITKG
+24 
-29 LTCGHMF
+29 
-36 RLVRFTSSSMKILS
+36 MKILS
-50 VRTAALP
+50 VRHAALP
-57 ALLFPLIA
+57 ALLLPLIA
-65 VAQPGTSDEQTMVV
+65 ATQAADEQTMVV
-79 TAAPTA
+79 TAAPTT

-172 IDIGSVDS
+172 IDIGSVDTIE
-180 LDVLRGPFSALYGNS
+180 VLRGPFSALYGNS

-201 VTTQTGS
+201 VTSQTGT
-208 QPPTI
+208 QPPTV

-226 YGLKATGAVGDGTHA
+226 YGMKATGAVGDGSHA

-261 SGARKNLANAKLGV
+261 SGARKNLANARLGV

-284 LLFNSVDI
+284 LLLNSVDI
-292 KANDAGGLTYDE
+292 KANDAGGLTADE
-304 WRNNPRQS
+304 WRDNPRQS

-318 NTRKSTKQTQ
+318 NTRKNTRQTQ
-328 AGLRYERQLSEQ
+328 AGLRYERQLSAQ

-349 GERETTQYQSIPRAP
+349 GERETTQFQSIPRAP
-364 QLNPSHAG
+364 QLKPSHAG

-385 TRWTHRGELLVPVTF
+385 TRLTHRGELLVPVTL
-400 TTGLDYENMSERRK
+400 TVGLDYENMSERRK
-414 GVENF
+414 GYENF

-424 APQYGEE
+424 APQYGEQ
-431 GNLRR
+431 GALRR

-441 MWNID
+441 MWNVD

-474 NDYYVTPGNGDDSG
+474 NDYYITPGNGDDSG

-497 AGSLKYAVTEAW
+497 AGSLKYALTDAW

-529 RSDNQSGLNFGLQP
+529 RSDNQSGLNFGLKP
-543 ATNDT
+543 STNDT

-557 GNGLFTAAL
+557 GNGLLTAAL
-566 FQTNTDNEIVVDASS
+566 FQTDTDNEIVVDSSS

-627 CDDASCNGNRIPGI
+627 CGDASCNGNRIPGI

-647 ASFGYQPDRGWYAGS
+647 ASFGYQPEQGWYAGS

-689 TGYKWSYGKMDMDL
+689 TGYKWSYGRMDMDL
-703 FGRVDNLFDRSYV
+703 FGRVDNLFDREYV

-734 RNYGVGLNLA
+734 RNYGIGLNLA

>member
-1 MKTDGENNHS
+1 
-11 VPLFN
+11 
-16 ENNVNNFQ
+16 
-24 KITKG
+24 
-29 LTCGHMF
+29 
-36 RLVRFTSSSMKILS
+36 MKILS
-50 VRTAALP
+50 VRRAALP
-57 ALLFPLIA
+57 ALLLPLIA
-65 VAQPGTSDEQTMVV
+65 AAQTADEQTMVV
-79 TAAPTA
+79 TAAPTT

-172 IDIGSVDS
+172 IDIGSVDTIE
-180 LDVLRGPFSALYGNS
+180 VLRGPFSALYGNS

-201 VTTQTGS
+201 VTSQTGT
-208 QPPTI
+208 QPPTV

-226 YGLKATGAVGDGTHA
+226 YGMKATGAVGDGSHA

-261 SGARKNLANAKLGV
+261 SGARKNLANARLGV

-284 LLFNSVDI
+284 LLLNSVDI
-292 KANDAGGLTYDE
+292 KANDAGGLTADE
-304 WRNNPRQS
+304 WRDNPRQS

-318 NTRKSTKQTQ
+318 NTRKNTRQTQ
-328 AGLRYERQLSEQ
+328 AGLRYERQLSAQ

-349 GERETTQYQSIPRAP
+349 GERETTQFQSIPRAP
-364 QLNPSHAG
+364 QLKPSHAG

-385 TRWTHRGELLVPVTF
+385 TRLTHRGELLVPVTL
-400 TTGLDYENMSERRK
+400 TAGLDYENMSERRK
-414 GVENF
+414 GYENF

-424 APQYGEE
+424 APQYGEQ
-431 GNLRR
+431 GALRR

-441 MWNID
+441 MWNVD

-474 NDYYVTPGNGDDSG
+474 NDYYITPGNGDDSG

-497 AGSLKYAVTEAW
+497 AGSLKYALTDAW
-509 NVYLSAGR
+509 NFYLSAGR

-529 RSDNQSGLNFGLQP
+529 RSDNQSGLNFGLKP
-543 ATNDT
+543 STNDT
-548 VEIGSKTRI
+548 VEIGSKTRL
-557 GNGLFTAAL
+557 GNGLLTAAL
-566 FQTNTDNEIVVDASS
+566 FQTNTDNEIVVDSSS

-647 ASFGYQPDRGWYAGS
+647 ASFGYQPEQGWYAGS

-689 TGYKWSYGKMDMDL
+689 TGYKWSYGRMDMDL
-703 FGRVDNLFDRSYV
+703 FGRVDNLFDREYV

-734 RNYGVGLNLA
+734 RNYGIGLNLA

>member
-1 MKTDGENNHS
+1 
-11 VPLFN
+11 
-16 ENNVNNFQ
+16 
-24 KITKG
+24 
-29 LTCGHMF
+29 
-36 RLVRFTSSSMKILS
+36 MKILS
-50 VRTAALP
+50 VRHAALP
-57 ALLFPLIA
+57 ALLLPLIA
-65 VAQPGTSDEQTMVV
+65 AAQAADEQTMVV
-79 TAAPTA
+79 TAAPTT

-172 IDIGSVDS
+172 IDIGSVDTIE
-180 LDVLRGPFSALYGNS
+180 VLRGPFSALYGNS

-201 VTTQTGS
+201 VTSQTGT
-208 QPPTI
+208 QPPTV

-226 YGLKATGAVGDGTHA
+226 YGMKATGAVGDGSHA

-261 SGARKNLANAKLGV
+261 SGARKNLANARLGV

-284 LLFNSVDI
+284 LLLNSVDI
-292 KANDAGGLTYDE
+292 KANDAGGLTADE
-304 WRNNPRQS
+304 WRDNPRQS

-318 NTRKSTKQTQ
+318 NTRKNTRQTQ
-328 AGLRYERQLSEQ
+328 AGLRYERQLSAQ

-349 GERETTQYQSIPRAP
+349 GERETTQFQSIPRAP
-364 QLNPSHAG
+364 QLKPSHAG

-385 TRWTHRGELLVPVTF
+385 TRLTHRGELLVPVTL
-400 TTGLDYENMSERRK
+400 TAGLDYENMSERRK
-414 GVENF
+414 GYENF

-424 APQYGEE
+424 APQYGEQ
-431 GNLRR
+431 GALRR

-441 MWNID
+441 MWNVD

-474 NDYYVTPGNGDDSG
+474 NDYYITPGNGDDSG

-497 AGSLKYAVTEAW
+497 AGSLKYALTDAW

-529 RSDNQSGLNFGLQP
+529 RSDNQSGLNFGLKP
-543 ATNDT
+543 STNDT

-566 FQTNTDNEIVVDASS
+566 FQTNTDNEIVVDSSS

-647 ASFGYQPDRGWYAGS
+647 ASFGYQPEQGWYAGS

-689 TGYKWSYGKMDMDL
+689 TGYKWSYGRMDMNL
-703 FGRVDNLFDRSYV
+703 FGRIDNLFDREYV

-734 RNYGVGLNLA
+734 RNYGIGLNLA

>member
-1 MKTDGENNHS
+1 
-11 VPLFN
+11 
-16 ENNVNNFQ
+16 
-24 KITKG
+24 
-29 LTCGHMF
+29 
-36 RLVRFTSSSMKILS
+36 MKILS
-50 VRTAALP
+50 MRHAALP
-57 ALLFPLIA
+57 ALLLPLIA
-65 VAQPGTSDEQTMVV
+65 AAQAADEQTMVV
-79 TAAPTA
+79 TAAPTT

-172 IDIGSVDS
+172 IDIGSVDTIE
-180 LDVLRGPFSALYGNS
+180 VLRGPFSALYGNS

-201 VTTQTGS
+201 VTSQTGT
-208 QPPTI
+208 QPPTV

-226 YGLKATGAVGDGTHA
+226 YGMKATGAVGDGSHA

-261 SGARKNLANAKLGV
+261 SGARKNLANARLGV

-284 LLFNSVDI
+284 LLLNSVDI
-292 KANDAGGLTYDE
+292 KANDAGGLTADE
-304 WRNNPRQS
+304 WRDNPRQS

-318 NTRKSTKQTQ
+318 NTRKNTRQTQ
-328 AGLRYERQLSEQ
+328 AGLRYERQLSAQ

-349 GERETTQYQSIPRAP
+349 GERETTQFQSIPRAP
-364 QLNPSHAG
+364 QLKPSHAG

-385 TRWTHRGELLVPVTF
+385 TRLTHRGELLVPVTL
-400 TTGLDYENMSERRK
+400 TAGLDYENMSERRK
-414 GVENF
+414 GYENF

-424 APQYGEE
+424 APQYGEQ
-431 GNLRR
+431 GALRR

-441 MWNID
+441 MWNVD

-474 NDYYVTPGNGDDSG
+474 NDYYITPGNGDDSG

-497 AGSLKYAVTEAW
+497 AGSLKYALTDAW

-529 RSDNQSGLNFGLQP
+529 RSDNQSGLNFGLKP
-543 ATNDT
+543 STNDT

-557 GNGLFTAAL
+557 GNGLLTAAL
-566 FQTNTDNEIVVDASS
+566 FQTDTDNEIVVDSSS

-627 CDDASCNGNRIPGI
+627 CGDASCNGNRIPGI

-647 ASFGYQPDRGWYAGS
+647 ASFGYQPEQGWYAGS

-689 TGYKWSYGKMDMDL
+689 TGYKWSYGRMDMDL
-703 FGRVDNLFDRSYV
+703 FGRVDNLFDREYV

-734 RNYGVGLNLA
+734 RNYGIGLNLA

>member
-1 MKTDGENNHS
+1 
-11 VPLFN
+11 
-16 ENNVNNFQ
+16 
-24 KITKG
+24 
-29 LTCGHMF
+29 
-36 RLVRFTSSSMKILS
+36 MKILS
-50 VRTAALP
+50 VRHAALP
-57 ALLFPLIA
+57 ALLLPLIA
-65 VAQPGTSDEQTMVV
+65 AAQAADEQTMVV
-79 TAAPTA
+79 TAAPTT

-172 IDIGSVDS
+172 IDIGSVDTIE
-180 LDVLRGPFSALYGNS
+180 VLRGPFSALYGNS

-201 VTTQTGS
+201 VTSQTGT
-208 QPPTI
+208 QPPTV
-213 EASSYYGSFGTWH
+213 EASSYYGSFGSWH
-226 YGLKATGAVGDGTHA
+226 YGMKATGAVGDGSHA

-261 SGARKNLANAKLGV
+261 SGARKNLANARLGV

-284 LLFNSVDI
+284 LLLNSVDI
-292 KANDAGGLTYDE
+292 KANDAGGLTADE
-304 WRNNPRQS
+304 WRDNPRQS

-318 NTRKSTKQTQ
+318 NTRKNTRQTQ
-328 AGLRYERQLSEQ
+328 AGLRYERQLSAQ

-349 GERETTQYQSIPRAP
+349 GERETTQFQSIPRAP
-364 QLNPSHAG
+364 QLKPSHAG

-385 TRWTHRGELLVPVTF
+385 TRLTHRGELLVPVTL
-400 TTGLDYENMSERRK
+400 TAGLDYENMSERRK
-414 GVENF
+414 GYENF

-424 APQYGEE
+424 APQYGEQ
-431 GNLRR
+431 GALRR

-441 MWNID
+441 MWNVD

-474 NDYYVTPGNGDDSG
+474 NDYYITPGNGDDSG

-497 AGSLKYAVTEAW
+497 AGSLKYALTDAW

-529 RSDNQSGLNFGLQP
+529 RSDNQSGLNFGLKP
-543 ATNDT
+543 STNDT

-566 FQTNTDNEIVVDASS
+566 FQTNTDNEIVVDSSS

-627 CDDASCNGNRIPGI
+627 CDDAGCNGNRIPGI

-647 ASFGYQPDRGWYAGS
+647 ASFGYQPEQGWYAGS

-689 TGYKWSYGKMDMDL
+689 TGYKWSYGRMDMDL
-703 FGRVDNLFDRSYV
+703 FGRIDNLFDREYV

-734 RNYGVGLNLA
+734 RNYGIGLNLA

>member
-1 MKTDGENNHS
+1 
-11 VPLFN
+11 
-16 ENNVNNFQ
+16 
-24 KITKG
+24 
-29 LTCGHMF
+29 
-36 RLVRFTSSSMKILS
+36 MKILS
-50 VRTAALP
+50 VRHAALP
-57 ALLFPLIA
+57 ALLLPLIA
-65 VAQPGTSDEQTMVV
+65 AAQAADEQTMVV
-79 TAAPTA
+79 TAAPTT

-172 IDIGSVDS
+172 IDIGSVDTIE
-180 LDVLRGPFSALYGNS
+180 VLRGPFSALYGNS

-201 VTTQTGS
+201 VTSQTGT
-208 QPPTI
+208 QPPTV

-226 YGLKATGAVGDGTHA
+226 YGMKATGAVGDGSHA

-261 SGARKNLANAKLGV
+261 SGARKNLANARLGV

-284 LLFNSVDI
+284 LLLNSVDI
-292 KANDAGGLTYDE
+292 KANDAGGLTADE
-304 WRNNPRQS
+304 WRDNPRQS
-312 PRGDQY
+312 PHGDQY
-318 NTRKSTKQTQ
+318 NTRKNTRQTQ
-328 AGLRYERQLSEQ
+328 AGLRYERQLSAQ

-349 GERETTQYQSIPRAP
+349 GERETTQFQSIPRAP
-364 QLNPSHAG
+364 QLKPSHAG
-372 GVIDLTRHYQGID
+372 GVIELTRHYQGID
-385 TRWTHRGELLVPVTF
+385 TRLTHRGELLVPVTL
-400 TTGLDYENMSERRK
+400 TAGLDYENMSERRK
-414 GVENF
+414 GYENF

-424 APQYGEE
+424 APQYGEQ
-431 GNLRR
+431 GALRR

-441 MWNID
+441 MWNVD

-474 NDYYVTPGNGDDSG
+474 NDYYITPGNGDDSG

-497 AGSLKYAVTEAW
+497 AGSLKYALTDAW

-529 RSDNQSGLNFGLQP
+529 RSDNQSGLNFGLKP
-543 ATNDT
+543 STNDT

-566 FQTNTDNEIVVDASS
+566 FQTNTDNEIVVDSSS

-647 ASFGYQPDRGWYAGS
+647 ASFGYQPEQGWYAGS

-689 TGYKWSYGKMDMDL
+689 TGYKWSYGRMDMDL
-703 FGRVDNLFDRSYV
+703 FGRIDNLFDREYV

-734 RNYGVGLNLA
+734 RNYGIGLNLA

>member
-1 MKTDGENNHS
+1 
-11 VPLFN
+11 
-16 ENNVNNFQ
+16 
-24 KITKG
+24 
-29 LTCGHMF
+29 
-36 RLVRFTSSSMKILS
+36 MKILS
-50 VRTAALP
+50 VRHVALP
-57 ALLFPLIA
+57 ALLLPLIA
-65 VAQPGTSDEQTMVV
+65 AAQAADEQTMVV
-79 TAAPTA
+79 TAAPTT

-172 IDIGSVDS
+172 IDIGSVDTIE
-180 LDVLRGPFSALYGNS
+180 VLRGPFSALYGNS

-201 VTTQTGS
+201 VTSQTGT
-208 QPPTI
+208 QPPTV

-226 YGLKATGAVGDGTHA
+226 YGMKATGAVGDGSHA

-261 SGARKNLANAKLGV
+261 SGARKNLANARLGV

-284 LLFNSVDI
+284 LLLNSVDI
-292 KANDAGGLTYDE
+292 KANDAGGLTADE
-304 WRNNPRQS
+304 WRDNPRQS

-318 NTRKSTKQTQ
+318 NTRKNTRQTQ
-328 AGLRYERQLSEQ
+328 AGLRYERQLSAQ

-349 GERETTQYQSIPRAP
+349 GERETTQFQSIPRAP
-364 QLNPSHAG
+364 QLKPSHAG

-385 TRWTHRGELLVPVTF
+385 TRLTHRGELLVPVTL
-400 TTGLDYENMSERRK
+400 TAGLDYENMSERRK
-414 GVENF
+414 GYENF

-424 APQYGEE
+424 APQYGEQ
-431 GNLRR
+431 GALRR

-441 MWNID
+441 MWNVD

-474 NDYYVTPGNGDDSG
+474 NDYYITPGNGDDSG

-497 AGSLKYAVTEAW
+497 AGSLKYALTDAW

-529 RSDNQSGLNFGLQP
+529 RSDNQSGLNFGLKP
-543 ATNDT
+543 STNDT

-566 FQTNTDNEIVVDASS
+566 FKTNTDNEIVVDSSS

-647 ASFGYQPDRGWYAGS
+647 ASFGYQPEQGWYAGS

-689 TGYKWSYGKMDMDL
+689 TGYKWSYGRMDMDL
-703 FGRVDNLFDRSYV
+703 FGRIDNLFDREYV

-734 RNYGVGLNLA
+734 RNYGIGLNLA

>member
-1 MKTDGENNHS
+1 
-11 VPLFN
+11 
-16 ENNVNNFQ
+16 
-24 KITKG
+24 
-29 LTCGHMF
+29 
-36 RLVRFTSSSMKILS
+36 MKILS
-50 VRTAALP
+50 VRHAALP
-57 ALLFPLIA
+57 ALLLPLIA
-65 VAQPGTSDEQTMVV
+65 AAQAADEQTMVV
-79 TAAPTA
+79 TAAPTT

-172 IDIGSVDS
+172 IDIGSVDTIE
-180 LDVLRGPFSALYGNS
+180 VLRGPFSALYGNS

-201 VTTQTGS
+201 VTSQTGT
-208 QPPTI
+208 QPPTV
-213 EASSYYGSFGTWH
+213 EASSYYSSFGTWH
-226 YGLKATGAVGDGTHA
+226 YGMKATGAVGDGSHA

-261 SGARKNLANAKLGV
+261 SGARKNLANARLGV

-284 LLFNSVDI
+284 LLLNSVDI
-292 KANDAGGLTYDE
+292 KANDAGGLTADE
-304 WRNNPRQS
+304 WRDNPRQS

-318 NTRKSTKQTQ
+318 NTRKNTRQTQ
-328 AGLRYERQLSEQ
+328 AGLRYERQLSAQ

-349 GERETTQYQSIPRAP
+349 GERETTQFQSIPRAP
-364 QLNPSHAG
+364 QLKPSHAG

-385 TRWTHRGELLVPVTF
+385 TRLTHRGELLVPVTL
-400 TTGLDYENMSERRK
+400 TAGLDYENMSERRK
-414 GVENF
+414 GYENF

-424 APQYGEE
+424 APQYGEQ
-431 GNLRR
+431 GALRR

-441 MWNID
+441 MWNVD

-474 NDYYVTPGNGDDSG
+474 NDYYITPGNGDDSG

-497 AGSLKYAVTEAW
+497 AGSLKYALTDAW

-529 RSDNQSGLNFGLQP
+529 RSDNQSGLNFGLKP
-543 ATNDT
+543 STNDT

-566 FQTNTDNEIVVDASS
+566 FQTNTDNEIVVDSSS

-647 ASFGYQPDRGWYAGS
+647 ASFGYQPEQGWYAGS

-689 TGYKWSYGKMDMDL
+689 TGYKWSYGRMDMDL
-703 FGRVDNLFDRSYV
+703 FGRIDNLFDREYV

-734 RNYGVGLNLA
+734 RNYGIGLNLA